1 MATSSTSITKI
12 AGIALLIIGLGLVY
26 WGYQNSGAIGSQ
38 ISETFTGSPTDKV
51 MSLYI
56 SGAASLVVGLY
67 LSFRK

>member
-56 SGAASLVVGLY
+56 SGAARLVVGLY

>member
-12 AGIALLIIGLGLVY
+12 AGIALVIIGLGLVY